1 MARIGELIAAVR
13 AIETEIARETNDRL
27 ADETNARVARAYL

>member
-13 AIETEIARETNDRL
+13 TIEAEIAREANDRL
-27 ADETNARVARAYL
+27 ADETNERVSRAYL